1 MHIYNREKEK
11 IMKRK
16 IKVASVCGS
25 GTVSSSMV
33 SQKIMNI
40 LKENGYQAEA
50 LEVNPSGMDM
60 IAGSGDIDMIC
71 HTCPLKKDYG
81 IPKIN
86 ATGFLTGIGEENIA
100 KQILE
105 IAEKLQ

>member
-1 MHIYNREKEK
+1 MRKK
-11 IMKRK
+11 IR
-16 IKVASVCGS
+16 VASVCGS

-33 SQKIMNI
+33 SQKILSI
-40 LKENGYQAEA
+40 LKSNGYQAEA

-60 IAGSGDIDMIC
+60 IAGSGDVDMIC

-86 ATGFLTGIGEENIA
+86 ATGFLTGIGEDKIA
-100 KQILE
+100 SQILE
-105 IAEKLQ
+105 IAAELQK

>member
-1 MHIYNREKEK
+1 MSR
-11 IMKRK
+11 R

-33 SQKIMNI
+33 SQKIIDI
-40 LKENGYQAEA
+40 LKSAGYQVEA
-50 LEVNPSGMDM
+50 VEVNPSGMDM
-60 IAGSGDIDMIC
+60 IAESGDVDMIC

-86 ATGFLTGIGEENIA
+86 ATGFLTGIGEDSIA
-100 KQILE
+100 EQILE
-105 IAEKLQ
+105 VAKNIK